1 MEKKLFRFITLALLA
16 SAFCSS
22 CGCSKHAL
30 KVSYGSGQEITT
42 QTFVY
47 TVTQGDSLKLDIYID
62 PSAKVD
68 GPRPVILYQHGGGWD
83 SDDTREQG
91 KKWLS
96 SMARYGYAGVS
107 IDYRLGIRE
116 LKKQTGKNGPDP
128 EEFGTWYNHAITL
141 GVEAIYDATAFLL
154 AHATELNINPECIIV
169 SGGSAGATDVLVA
182 EYRLVNKEEI
192 ATSRLPKDFNYAAVI
207 SCAGGIWGPGRTE
220 PQWKGKPCPILFFHG
235 DKDQLVPYDHVISED
250 CDFSAWG
257 PKVIAPQL
265 KGMGVPYLFL
275 TGIDCD
281 HALSGIPFVNCLELM
296 QSYLYRV
303 LFRGER
309 ISLEITENYLDE
321 PMTIPY
327 ILTHLGQFKD
337 DM

>member
-1 MEKKLFRFITLALLA
+1 MN
-16 SAFCSS
+16 
-22 CGCSKHAL
+22 
-30 KVSYGSGQEITT
+30 VSYGSGEEITT

-47 TVTQGDSLKLDIYID
+47 TVSEGDSLKLDVYID

-96 SMARYGYAGVS
+96 KMARYGYAGVS
-107 IDYRLGIRE
+107 IDYRLGIRR
-116 LKKQTGKNGPDP
+116 LKQQNGGSGEFAPEDFGK
-128 EEFGTWYNHAITL
+128 WYDYAISS
-141 GVEAIYDATAFLL
+141 GIEDYYDATAFLIK
-154 AHATELNINPECIIV
+154 HAKELNINPDMIIAA
-169 SGGSAGATDVLVA
+169 GGSAGAVDVCTA
-182 EYRLVNKEEI
+182 EYRLVNGEEI
-192 ATSRLPKDFNYAAVI
+192 ATSRLPKGFNYAAVI
-207 SCAGGIWGPGRTE
+207 SCAGGVWGFGLEE
-220 PQWKGKPCPILFFHG
+220 PVWKGRPCPFLLFHG
-235 DKDQLVPYDHVISED
+235 DKDQLVPYEVVKNEAADY
-250 CDFSAWG
+250 SAWG
-257 PKVIAPQL
+257 SKTLARQFKDL
-265 KGMGVPYLFL
+265 KTPYLFL
-275 TGIDCD
+275 TGTDCD
-281 HALSGIPFVNCLELM
+281 HALSGIPFVNCLDLM

-309 ISLEITENYLDE
+309 ISLEITESYLDE